1 MAEEKTA
8 TGLERVDKTLVSMF
22 LKMTPEERIKA
33 NDNMVRTIQELRHA
47 IKKKKADAQCPAT
60 PRTGSGFLFLRKL

>member
-47 IKKKKADAQCPAT
+47 IKKKKADA
-60 PRTGSGFLFLRKL
+60 RGSGGDS

>member
-1 MAEEKTA
+1 MAEKKTS

-33 NDNMVRTIQELRHA
+33 NDNTMRTIQELRYA
-47 IKKKKADAQCPAT
+47 IKKKTNSIP
-60 PRTGSGFLFLRKL
+60 F